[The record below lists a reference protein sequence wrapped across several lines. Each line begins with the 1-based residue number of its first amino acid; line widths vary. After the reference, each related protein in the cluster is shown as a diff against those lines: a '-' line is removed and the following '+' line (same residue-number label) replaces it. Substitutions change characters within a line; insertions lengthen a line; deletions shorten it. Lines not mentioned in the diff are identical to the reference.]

1 MREIIEIL
9 LACAGMIGAAA
20 WLLNRT
26 ERPKDPK
33 EDEEQMEYLREWSEK
48 HGKDNRKEVK
58 QDYGT

>member
-1 MREIIEIL
+1 MAVVGIIVFCGVL
-9 LACAGMIGAAA
+9 VGLFA

-48 HGKDNRKEVK
+48 HGKTNGKK
-58 QDYGT
+58 